1 MYNTDS
7 FPVFEQQAIF
17 CRETMASCFA
27 GNTQI
32 TLKNGYKGASAK
44 KKECSNAPFGAGTS
58 ECLFSETSEFWFS
71 HCNIGQTVQFR
82 NKNRRARHTNR
93 PCYNRGVSTNRIYDL
108 KANILKIK
116 GAIFE
121 TFLAFAE
128 ILSAMAAYQ
137 LGDFTGFF
145 VSSESRF

>member
-1 MYNTDS
+1 MGGES
-7 FPVFEQQAIF
+7 GSGER
-17 CRETMASCFA
+17 CM
-27 GNTQI
+27 
-32 TLKNGYKGASAK
+32 
-44 KKECSNAPFGAGTS
+44 
-58 ECLFSETSEFWFS
+58 FSDLE
-71 HCNIGQTVQFR
+71 R
-82 NKNRRARHTNR
+82 
-93 PCYNRGVSTNRIYDL
+93 NRIYDL

-116 GAIFE
+116 TAISG